1 MVQSIQYFNEE
12 SVSVFEDVIK
22 KLYITPTDIAGFV
35 QGIKEEIVKVGLM
48 IIKETFEE
56 MDKMICDSGKRTMDW
71 IVERHDTKS
80 LLTSLGE
87 VTYKKTLFENK
98 QNGEM
103 CYLLDQIMGIEKN
116 ERMSED
122 AVAALLTEA
131 VETSYRKGGEAAS
144 LSDKVSKQTVK
155 TKIHNLRFPKKEEK
169 ITEKKQVKFLY
180 IEADEDHISLQF
192 NEKKGDIERSENGHK
207 KNNTI
212 EKLVYVHEGV
222 EPEAPKSKRYRLI
235 NPHYFVSPP
244 GAENNKNLWSDVA
257 DYINDHYDT
266 DHIEK
271 IYVNSDGA
279 NWIKSGMSL
288 LTGTV
293 HVMDELHLTKAL
305 NRLSSHMKDTI
316 YDVQEQL
323 RELIKEGKKQKFQ
336 KTVTE
341 LQEYFA
347 ENELSKSFIE
357 SRDYILNNWMAAKCR
372 LSKPEGVVG
381 SSTEGHVYHVLSKR
395 MSTDPLGWSKTGAE
409 KMAQLRAY
417 RLNGGDMLE
426 LVRMQKLPEKKKEDV
441 SEKFFS
447 ASEILS
453 QEKRHHGMLGKY
465 YDTIKHSICLQ
476 DKKKVYFQSHI
487 WGL

>member
-1 MVQSIQYFNEE
+1 M
-12 SVSVFEDVIK
+12 
-22 KLYITPTDIAGFV
+22 P
-35 QGIKEEIVKVGLM
+35 GL
-48 IIKETFEE
+48 
-56 MDKMICDSGKRTMDW
+56 
-71 IVERHDTKS
+71 
-80 LLTSLGE
+80 
-87 VTYKKTLFENK
+87 
-98 QNGEM
+98 
-103 CYLLDQIMGIEKN
+103 
-116 ERMSED
+116 
-122 AVAALLTEA
+122 
-131 VETSYRKGGEAAS
+131 
-144 LSDKVSKQTVK
+144 
-155 TKIHNLRFPKKEEK
+155 P
-169 ITEKKQVKFLY
+169 
-180 IEADEDHISLQF
+180 
-192 NEKKGDIERSENGHK
+192 
-207 KNNTI
+207 
-212 EKLVYVHEGV
+212 
-222 EPEAPKSKRYRLI
+222 
-235 NPHYFVSPP
+235 
-244 GAENNKNLWSDVA
+244 
-257 DYINDHYDT
+257 
-266 DHIEK
+266 
-271 IYVNSDGA
+271 
-279 NWIKSGMSL
+279 
-288 LTGTV
+288 
-293 HVMDELHLTKAL
+293 
-305 NRLSSHMKDTI
+305 
-316 YDVQEQL
+316 EQL